1 MNDIMES
8 SCLLNR
14 GIYEERRVGYII
26 RELFRNLICRFSGRA
41 GNESGSLSRTEE
53 INATAVR
60 ILNLYENDILRMAY
74 SYLHN
79 MEDAED
85 IVQDTVICYW
95 QKAPQNM
102 DMAKEKAWLLTVAS
116 NLSKNKIRYKK
127 LRKTDELL
135 DTLAQE
141 EREDLFFV
149 WEAVKTL
156 PIKYREAVHLFY
168 YEGYSTCDIA
178 QILHRNES
186 SVRSDLRRGREQLR
200 KILKEAYDFE

>member
-1 MNDIMES
+1 MENTWLMSRTIYKKERIQDKIQRIMWK
-8 SCLLNR
+8 
-14 GIYEERRVGYII
+14 II
-26 RELFRNLICRFSGRA
+26 CYFSKDVD
-41 GNESGSLSRTEE
+41 NENKSLSRTEE

-95 QKAPQNM
+95 QKAPENM

-135 DTLAQE
+135 DTFAQE
-141 EREDLFFV
+141 EREDLSFV
-149 WEAVKTL
+149 WEAVKSL
-156 PIKYREAVHLFY
+156 PVKYREAVHLFY
-168 YEGYSTCDIA
+168 YEGYPTRDIA

-186 SVRSDLRRGREQLR
+186 SVRSDLRRGREQLK

>member
-1 MNDIMES
+1 MENTWLMSRTIYKKERIQDKIQRIMWK
-8 SCLLNR
+8 
-14 GIYEERRVGYII
+14 II
-26 RELFRNLICRFSGRA
+26 CYFSKDVD
-41 GNESGSLSRTEE
+41 NENKSLSRTEE

-85 IVQDTVICYW
+85 IVQETVICYW
-95 QKAPQNM
+95 QKAPENM

-135 DTLAQE
+135 DTFAQE
-141 EREDLFFV
+141 EREDLSFV
-149 WEAVKTL
+149 WEAVKSL
-156 PIKYREAVHLFY
+156 PVKYREAVHLFY
-168 YEGYSTCDIA
+168 YEGYPTRDIA

-186 SVRSDLRRGREQLR
+186 SVRSDLRRGREQLK

>member
-1 MNDIMES
+1 MES
-8 SCLLNR
+8 IWPLS
-14 GIYEERRVGYII
+14 ERTLYREKSVQDKIQVII
-26 RELFRNLICRFSGRA
+26 EKIVCHFSRTA
-41 GNESGSLSRTEE
+41 DKENKSLSQTEE

-60 ILNLYENDILRMAY
+60 ILSLYENDILRMAY

-85 IVQDTVICYW
+85 IVQETVIRYW

-102 DMAKEKAWLLTVAS
+102 DMAKEKAWLFTVAA

-135 DTLAQE
+135 DTLIQE
-141 EREDLFFV
+141 EREDLSFV

-156 PIKYREAVHLFY
+156 PVKYRETVHLFY
-168 YEGYSTCDIA
+168 YEGYSTRDIA
-178 QILHRNES
+178 KILNRNEN
-186 SVRSDLRRGREQLR
+186 SVRSDLRRGREQLK

>member
-1 MNDIMES
+1 MES
-8 SCLLNR
+8 IWPLSES
-14 GIYEERRVGYII
+14 IYENKSVWHKFQMII
-26 RELFRNLICRFSGRA
+26 WKILCRFSKITNKKKKTLA
-41 GNESGSLSRTEE
+41 QTETV
-53 INATAVR
+53 NATAVR

-85 IVQDTVICYW
+85 IVQETLIRYW
-95 QKAPQNM
+95 QKAPRNM
-102 DMAKEKAWLLTVAS
+102 DMAKEKAWLLTVAA

-135 DTLAQE
+135 DTLIQE
-141 EREDLFFV
+141 EREDLSFV

-156 PIKYREAVHLFY
+156 PVKYRETVHLFY
-168 YEGYSTCDIA
+168 YEGYLTRDIA
-178 QILHRNES
+178 KILNRNES
-186 SVRSDLRRGREQLR
+186 SVRSDLRRGREQLK

>member
-1 MNDIMES
+1 MENTWLMSRTIYKKERIQDKIQRIMWK
-8 SCLLNR
+8 
-14 GIYEERRVGYII
+14 II
-26 RELFRNLICRFSGRA
+26 CYFSKDVD
-41 GNESGSLSRTEE
+41 NENKSLSRTEE

-85 IVQDTVICYW
+85 IVQETVICYW

-102 DMAKEKAWLLTVAS
+102 DMSKEKAWLLTVAS

-135 DTLAQE
+135 DTLVQE
-141 EREDLFFV
+141 EREDLSFV
-149 WEAVKTL
+149 WEAVKSL
-156 PIKYREAVHLFY
+156 PVKYREAVHLFY
-168 YEGYSTCDIA
+168 YEGYPTRDIA

-186 SVRSDLRRGREQLR
+186 SVRSDLRRGREQLK

>member
-1 MNDIMES
+1 MENTWLMSRTIYKKERIQDKIQRIMWKIICYFSKDVDNE
-8 SCLLNR
+8 NR
-14 GIYEERRVGYII
+14 
-26 RELFRNLICRFSGRA
+26 
-41 GNESGSLSRTEE
+41 SLSRTEE

-95 QKAPQNM
+95 QKAPENM

-135 DTLAQE
+135 DTFAQE
-141 EREDLFFV
+141 EREDLSFV
-149 WEAVKTL
+149 WEAVKSL
-156 PIKYREAVHLFY
+156 PVKYREAVHLFY
-168 YEGYSTCDIA
+168 YEGYPTRDIA

-186 SVRSDLRRGREQLR
+186 SVRSDLRRGREQLK

>member
-26 RELFRNLICRFSGRA
+26 RDLFRTLICRFSGRA
-41 GNESGSLSRTEE
+41 GHESGSLARTEE

-141 EREDLFFV
+141 EREDLSFV

-156 PIKYREAVHLFY
+156 PVKYREAVHLFY
-168 YEGYSTCDIA
+168 YEGYSTRDIA

-186 SVRSDLRRGREQLR
+186 SVRSDLRRGREQLK

>member
-1 MNDIMES
+1 MENTWLMSRTIYKKERIQDKIQRIMWK
-8 SCLLNR
+8 
-14 GIYEERRVGYII
+14 II
-26 RELFRNLICRFSGRA
+26 CYFSKDVD
-41 GNESGSLSRTEE
+41 NENKSLSRTEE

-127 LRKTDELL
+127 HRKTDELL

-141 EREDLFFV
+141 EREDLSFV

-156 PIKYREAVHLFY
+156 QVKYREAVHLFY
-168 YEGYSTCDIA
+168 YEGYSTRDIA

-186 SVRSDLRRGREQLR
+186 SVRSDLRRGREQLK

>member
-1 MNDIMES
+1 MNYIMES

-14 GIYEERRVGYII
+14 GVYEERRAGYII
-26 RELFRNLICRFSGRA
+26 RELLRNLICRFSGRVS
-41 GNESGSLSRTEE
+41 NKNKSLSRTEE

-127 LRKTDELL
+127 HRKTDELL

-141 EREDLFFV
+141 EREDLSFV

-156 PIKYREAVHLFY
+156 PVKYREAVHLFY
-168 YEGYSTCDIA
+168 YEGYSTRDIA

-186 SVRSDLRRGREQLR
+186 SVRSDLRRGREQLK

>member
-1 MNDIMES
+1 MENTWLMSRTIYKKERIQDKIQRIMWK
-8 SCLLNR
+8 
-14 GIYEERRVGYII
+14 II
-26 RELFRNLICRFSGRA
+26 CYFSKDVD
-41 GNESGSLSRTEE
+41 NENKSLSRTEE

-74 SYLHN
+74 SYLYN

-85 IVQDTVICYW
+85 IVQETVICYW
-95 QKAPQNM
+95 QKAPENM

-135 DTLAQE
+135 DTLVQE
-141 EREDLFFV
+141 EREDLSFV
-149 WEAVKTL
+149 WEAVKSL
-156 PIKYREAVHLFY
+156 PVKYREAVHLFY
-168 YEGYSTCDIA
+168 YEGYPTRDIA

-186 SVRSDLRRGREQLR
+186 SVRSDLRRGREQLK

>member
-1 MNDIMES
+1 MENIWS
-8 SCLLNR
+8 LGERVYKEKNNQYKIKTVLRKISCW
-14 GIYEERRVGYII
+14 
-26 RELFRNLICRFSGRA
+26 FSGVSVNKNKA
-41 GNESGSLSRTEE
+41 LSQTEE
-53 INATAVR
+53 INAVAER

-85 IVQDTVICYW
+85 VVQETVISYW
-95 QKAPQNM
+95 QKAPEKM
-102 DMAKEKAWLLTVAS
+102 EPAKEKAWLLTVAS

-135 DTLAQE
+135 DTFAQE
-141 EREDLFFV
+141 EREDLSFV
-149 WEAVKTL
+149 WEAVKSL
-156 PIKYREAVHLFY
+156 PVKYREAVHLFY
-168 YEGYSTCDIA
+168 YEGYPTRDIA

-186 SVRSDLRRGREQLR
+186 SVRSDLRRGREQLK

>member
-102 DMAKEKAWLLTVAS
+102 DMVKEKAWLLTVAS

-141 EREDLFFV
+141 EREDLSFV

-156 PIKYREAVHLFY
+156 PVKYREAVHLFY
-168 YEGYSTCDIA
+168 YEGYSTRDIA

>member
-1 MNDIMES
+1 MENTWLMSRTIYKKERIQDKIQRIMWK
-8 SCLLNR
+8 
-14 GIYEERRVGYII
+14 II
-26 RELFRNLICRFSGRA
+26 CYFSKDVD
-41 GNESGSLSRTEE
+41 NENKSLSRTEE

-127 LRKTDELL
+127 HRKTDELL

-141 EREDLFFV
+141 EREDLSFV

-156 PIKYREAVHLFY
+156 PVKYREAVHLFY
-168 YEGYSTCDIA
+168 YEGYSTRDIA

-186 SVRSDLRRGREQLR
+186 SVRSDLRRGREQLK

>member
-102 DMAKEKAWLLTVAS
+102 DMEKEKAWLLTVAS

-127 LRKTDELL
+127 LRKADELL

-141 EREDLFFV
+141 EREDLSFV

-156 PIKYREAVHLFY
+156 PVKYREAVHLFY
-168 YEGYSTCDIA
+168 YEGYSTRDIA

-186 SVRSDLRRGREQLR
+186 SVRSDLRRGREQLK

>member
-1 MNDIMES
+1 MENTWLMSRTIYKKERIQDKIQRIMWK
-8 SCLLNR
+8 
-14 GIYEERRVGYII
+14 II
-26 RELFRNLICRFSGRA
+26 CYFSKDVD
-41 GNESGSLSRTEE
+41 NENKSLSRTEE

-85 IVQDTVICYW
+85 IVQETVICYW
-95 QKAPQNM
+95 QKAPENM

-127 LRKTDELL
+127 HRKTDELL

-141 EREDLFFV
+141 EREDLSFV

-168 YEGYSTCDIA
+168 YEGYSTRDIA
-178 QILHRNES
+178 QILNRNES
-186 SVRSDLRRGREQLR
+186 SVRSDLRRGREQLK

>member
-1 MNDIMES
+1 MECIWQLS
-8 SCLLNR
+8 ER
-14 GIYEERRVGYII
+14 IYKEKSVQHKIQMI
-26 RELFRNLICRFSGRA
+26 LWKILCRFSKITDREKKTLA
-41 GNESGSLSRTEE
+41 QTETV
-53 INATAVR
+53 NATAVR

-85 IVQDTVICYW
+85 IVQETVIRYW

-102 DMAKEKAWLLTVAS
+102 DMAKEKAWLLTVAA

-135 DTLAQE
+135 DTLIQE
-141 EREDLFFV
+141 EREDLSFV
-149 WEAVKTL
+149 WEAVKNL
-156 PIKYREAVHLFY
+156 PVKYRETVHLFY
-168 YEGYSTCDIA
+168 YEGYATRDIA
-178 QILHRNES
+178 KILNRNES
-186 SVRSDLRRGREQLR
+186 SVRSDLRRGREQLK

>member
-85 IVQDTVICYW
+85 IVQDTVSCYW

-141 EREDLFFV
+141 EREDLSFV

-156 PIKYREAVHLFY
+156 PVKYREAVHLFY
-168 YEGYSTCDIA
+168 YEGYSTRDIA

-186 SVRSDLRRGREQLR
+186 SVRSDLRRGREQLK

>member
-1 MNDIMES
+1 MES

-14 GIYEERRVGYII
+14 GIYEERRIGYII

-41 GNESGSLSRTEE
+41 VNENRSLSRTEE
-53 INATAVR
+53 LNATAVR
-60 ILNLYENDILRMAY
+60 ILNLYENDILRLAY

-141 EREDLFFV
+141 ESEDLSFV
-149 WEAVKTL
+149 WEAVKSL
-156 PIKYREAVHLFY
+156 PMKYREAVHLFY
-168 YEGYSTCDIA
+168 YEGYQTRDIA

-186 SVRSDLRRGREQLR
+186 SVRSDLRRGREQLK

>member
-1 MNDIMES
+1 MECFWPQS
-8 SCLLNR
+8 EI
-14 GIYEERRVGYII
+14 IYKEKSIQYKIKVILRKIV
-26 RELFRNLICRFSGRA
+26 CRFSRTD
-41 GNESGSLSRTEE
+41 GNEKKVLSQTEE

-85 IVQDTVICYW
+85 IVQDTVISYW

-102 DMAKEKAWLLTVAS
+102 DTAKEKAWLLTVAA

-127 LRKTDELL
+127 LRKTDELTDML
-135 DTLAQE
+135 IQE
-141 EREDLFFV
+141 EREDLSFV
-149 WEAVKTL
+149 WEAVKSL
-156 PIKYREAVHLFY
+156 PVKYREAVHLFY
-168 YEGYSTCDIA
+168 YEGYQTRDIA
-178 QILHRNES
+178 RILNRKES
-186 SVRSDLRRGREQLR
+186 SVRSDLRRGREQLK